1 MSNKTNHRSRSI
13 RCIDTGIVYKHCTD
27 AAIQLGT
34 IQCAIQKVCGHPNRT
49 WKGMHFEYVDT
60 PLNRNLLTGNRGGR
74 VMCLETG
81 EIYESA
87 RDASR
92 KLGAV
97 VTAIGQVVN
106 LRNRTWHGLHFKYIK
121 D

>member
-1 MSNKTNHRSRSI
+1 MEEKRSHPRPV

-34 IQCAIQKVCGHPNRT
+34 IQCSIQKVCGHPNRT
-49 WKGMHFEYVDT
+49 WRGMHFEYVDT
-60 PLNRNLLTGNRGGR
+60 PLNRNLLTGNRTGR

-81 EIYESA
+81 VVYESA
-87 RDASR
+87 ADASR

-97 VTAIGQVVN
+97 VTAISVVVN
-106 LRNRTWHGLHFKYIK
+106 LRNRTWHGLHFKYINE
-121 D
+121 